1 MRSNNEMGDYRTAQ
15 TLETF
20 SFLPQFTQDEV
31 YAQINYMLREGLTP
45 SIEHEDPAKAGSS
58 YWPMWKLPFF
68 GEKELGNVMAELEA
82 CHRAYPDHHIRLIG
96 YDNYTQSQGVCFV
109 VYRGKTAW

>member
-1 MRSNNEMGDYRTAQ
+1 MKANSQVVGDYTTKQ

-20 SFLPQFTQDEV
+20 SFLPPFTQQEV
-31 YAQINYMLREGLTP
+31 YDQIGYMLNQGLTP
-45 SIEHEDPAKAGSS
+45 AIEHEHPSQSTDF

-68 GEKELGNVMAELEA
+68 GETELSKVVAELES
-82 CHRAYPDHHIRLIG
+82 CHRTYPDHHVRLIG

-109 VYRGKTAW
+109 VYRGRA

>member
-45 SIEHEDPAKAGSS
+45 SIEHEDPAQATNH

-68 GEKELGNVMAELEA
+68 GEQDLGNVMAELEA